1 MMNLQQN
8 KFEKLNQLIQTA
20 LSSSNDPITKALT
33 IPRMSG
39 AFKQSNVI
47 FVQKQLYAI
56 NPNNPQLSLQKL
68 KELKGEKG
76 RKC

>member
-1 MMNLQQN
+1 MNLQQN

-20 LSSSNDPITKALT
+20 LNSSNDLITKALT
-33 IPRMSG
+33 IARISG

-47 FVQKQLYAI
+47 FVHKQLYAI
-56 NPNNPQLSLQKL
+56 NPNNPQLSLLKL
-68 KELKGEKG
+68 KELKREND